1 MSSRSSMWQCVCD
14 ARVLRQSLMLG
25 VRRTCGGCTQ
35 LSTANSKAGVIVQED
50 ALDCLLNCMRFKGR
64 LRWSGLSVSLS

>member
-1 MSSRSSMWQCVCD
+1 MWQCVCD

-25 VRRTCGGCTQ
+25 VLRTCGVCTQ
-35 LSTANSKAGVIVQED
+35 LSTASSKAGVIVQDE
-50 ALDCLLNCMRFKGR
+50 ALDCLLNCVQFKGR